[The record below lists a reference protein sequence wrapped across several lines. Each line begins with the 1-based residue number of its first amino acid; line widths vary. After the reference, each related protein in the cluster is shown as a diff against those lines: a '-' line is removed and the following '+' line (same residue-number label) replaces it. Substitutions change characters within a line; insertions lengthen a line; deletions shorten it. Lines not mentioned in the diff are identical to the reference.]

1 MTATVS
7 TRSPEQPETPGA
19 LRSLIPGGGW
29 GQWLRQRGVYVA
41 LAVLVLYNVLFTAHF
56 NNWDTL
62 QLLFAQ
68 LPPVLL
74 VSLGMALVIGTGGID
89 LSVGAT
95 MAVASA
101 VMAKFV
107 APTSSGGF
115 GAAIFAA
122 IVLGILAGLAI
133 GIFNGVVVAV
143 AKVQPIVATLSLL
156 VAGRGLALVI
166 TGGALIELFV
176 PFLKVVR
183 QGELFGIPY
192 VMWVAAIIAVVVTVL
207 VRKTTFG
214 FRLVAIGGNLRA
226 SVLAGIPVR
235 RTLITVYAISGVLA
249 AIAGEIATAR
259 LRASDPS
266 YIGLLME
273 LSAITAVVVGGTPL
287 NGGRVRI
294 LGTVAGVVLMQLLQ
308 TTLVSH
314 NIPDSVSQ
322 MVEALIIIAAVYIQR
337 TSGPRPAR
345 TAKVAKTGRVAGIV
359 GSKA

>member
-1 MTATVS
+1 MTATLDKPTS
-7 TRSPEQPETPGA
+7 A
-19 LRSLIPGGGW
+19 AGGMRPAAGW
-29 GQWLRQRGVYVA
+29 GQWLRERGVYVA
-41 LAVLVLYNVLFTAHF
+41 LAVLVVYNVIFTAHF
-56 NNWDTL
+56 NNWDTI

-95 MAVASA
+95 MAIASA

-107 APTSSGGF
+107 SPASGGGF
-115 GAAIFAA
+115 GGPIFLA
-122 IVLGILAGLAI
+122 IVLGILAGLVV
-133 GIFNGVVVAV
+133 GVFNGVVVAV
-143 AKVQPIVATLSLL
+143 ANVQPIVATLSLL
-156 VAGRGLALVI
+156 VAGRGIALAI

-192 VMWVAAIIAVVVTVL
+192 VMLVAAAVAIVVTVL
-207 VRKTTFG
+207 LRRTTFG
-214 FRLVAIGGNLRA
+214 YRLVAIGGNLRA
-226 SVLAGIPVR
+226 SVLAGVPVR

-294 LGTVAGVVLMQLLQ
+294 LGTVAGVVLLQLLQ

-322 MVEALIIIAAVYIQR
+322 MVEALIIVGAVYLQR
-337 TSGPRPAR
+337 TSRSS
-345 TAKVAKTGRVAGIV
+345 T
-359 GSKA
+359 

>member
-1 MTATVS
+1 MTTAVS
-7 TRSPEQPETPGA
+7 TNATGRPESPRNDRRLTPTT
-19 LRSLIPGGGW
+19 GW
-29 GQWLRQRGVYVA
+29 GPWLRQRGVYVA
-41 LAVLVLYNVLFTAHF
+41 LAVLVVYNVFFTAHF
-56 NNWDTL
+56 NNWDTV

-95 MAVASA
+95 MAIASA

-107 APTSSGGF
+107 APASDGGF
-115 GAAIFAA
+115 GAAIFPA
-122 IVLGILAGLAI
+122 IVLGILAGLAV

-192 VMWVAAIIAVVVTVL
+192 VMWVAAIMAVLVTVL
-207 VRKTTFG
+207 VRRTTFG
-214 FRLVAIGGNLRA
+214 YRLVAVGGNLRA

-273 LSAITAVVVGGTPL
+273 LTAITAVVVGGTPL
-287 NGGRVRI
+287 DGGRVRI
-294 LGTVAGVVLMQLLQ
+294 LGTVAGVVLLQLLQ
-308 TTLVSH
+308 TTLVAH

-322 MVEALIIIAAVYIQR
+322 VVEALIIVGAVYIQR
-337 TSGPRPAR
+337 TSSGRSKKTVKR
-345 TAKVAKTGRVAGIV
+345 AKTV
-359 GSKA
+359 GSTP